1 MKDQTFEIK
10 VGDLLSQVAVD
21 EIEFEHKKTTLI
33 PNLSED
39 WITGKIRLSWVDD
52 ENVLVEIE
60 QLSCELN
67 ETCDYCTKE
76 FKRKIEIQWYSSR
89 FTLNKEEINYANDEV
104 LFFIDEKT
112 STINIEEMIYQ
123 ADLSFYIVQIV
134 QKITK
139 IYQRT
144 ILKNLISIYDENDE
158 ISFFINNF
166 KFSTKTWFKKLLVL
180 VIHTK
185 KRKKAESDDY
195 FCSS

>member
-123 ADLSFYIVQIV
+123 AIELERPIVL
-134 QKITK
+134 
-139 IYQRT
+139 YCPDCA
-144 ILKNLISIYDENDE
+144 KNHENLPEDDIE
-158 ISFFINNF
+158 
-166 KFSTKTWFKKLLVL
+166 
-180 VIHTK
+180 
-185 KRKKAESDDY
+185 ESDFDLWWEWWNIV
-195 FCSS
+195 FHK

>member
-10 VGDLLSQVAVD
+10 VGDLLNQVAVD
-21 EIEFEHKKTTLI
+21 ELVFEHKKTTLI

-39 WITGKIRLSWVDD
+39 WITGKIRLSWIDD

-60 QLSCELN
+60 QLSCELD
-67 ETCDYCTKE
+67 ETCDYCTKD

-123 ADLSFYIVQIV
+123 AIELERPIVL
-134 QKITK
+134 
-139 IYQRT
+139 YCPDCA
-144 ILKNLISIYDENDE
+144 KNHENLPEDE
-158 ISFFINNF
+158 IE
-166 KFSTKTWFKKLLVL
+166 
-180 VIHTK
+180 
-185 KRKKAESDDY
+185 ESDFDLWWEWWNII
-195 FCSS
+195 FHK